1 MELVT
6 SQIHD
11 LFAPAN
17 FGALRLDN
25 RLVMAPLTRMR
36 SGLDGIPGPIVAE
49 HYAQRASAGLIVSEG
64 TYPSF
69 SGHAFVGQPGLV
81 TPEQLEGW
89 RRVTDAVH
97 AAGGQIVAQ
106 VMHSGRV
113 THPLINGGHPVVAPS
128 AIAIDGEAH
137 TPAGKEPYPVP
148 HALRDD
154 ELPGI
159 IEEFVTGSRNAIA
172 AGFDGVELHGA
183 NGYLLNQFLA
193 PSANHRE
200 GPYGGSPEN
209 RARLVIET
217 VRAVAEAIGAERT
230 GLRISP
236 EHNIQGI
243 LDTPADVEATYGY
256 LLEQLAP
263 LGLAFVSILHD
274 DPTGDLVQGLRAKFG
289 GPFLVNSGFRTI
301 TTRDEALAWMASGQS
316 DAVVVG
322 RAIMANPDLVR
333 RWRDGAEL
341 NELDPTTIYADGA
354 AGYTDYPMLED
365 AI

>member
-1 MELVT
+1 M
-6 SQIHD
+6 
-11 LFAPAN
+11 
-17 FGALRLDN
+17 
-25 RLVMAPLTRMR
+25 
-36 SGLDGIPGPIVAE
+36 AE

-154 ELPGI
+154 ELPDI

-243 LDTPADVEATYGY
+243 LDTPRGCRGHVRLSARTDCAAWSCVRQYSARRPDRRPRAGVARKVRRSVPGE
-256 LLEQLAP
+256 LRLP
-263 LGLAFVSILHD
+263 D
-274 DPTGDLVQGLRAKFG
+274 DHHRG
-289 GPFLVNSGFRTI
+289 
-301 TTRDEALAWMASGQS
+301 DEALAWMASGQS

-333 RWRDGAEL
+333 RWRDDTEL
-341 NELDPTTIYADGA
+341 NELDPTTIYGRRCRRLHRLPH
-354 AGYTDYPMLED
+354 AGRRNLSSPARTCSVGRD
-365 AI
+365 ARLDE